1 MSTRRFP
8 VREPRPGFAVVDL
21 SGDLRSDARQA
32 LQAAYAEAAATG
44 PHTVVLGMTGVGY
57 VNSTGIALLVDLL
70 ARARRDGRAVAA
82 FGLTEHY
89 REVFAITRLSEF
101 ISVYAD
107 EPSALGHVPTGA

>member
-1 MSTRRFP
+1 MTARHFP
-8 VREPRPGFAVVDL
+8 VREPRSGFAVVDL
-21 SGDLRSDARQA
+21 YGDLCSDAREA

-70 ARARRDGRAVAA
+70 ARARREGRAVAA

-101 ISVYAD
+101 ISVHDD
-107 EPSALGHVPTGA
+107 EPSALRHLRAGA

>member
-1 MSTRRFP
+1 
-8 VREPRPGFAVVDL
+8 VVVDL
-21 SGDLRSDARQA
+21 SGDLRADAREA
-32 LQAAYAEAAATG
+32 LEAAYAEVAASG

-70 ARARRDGRAVAA
+70 ARARRDGRAVAT

-101 ISVYAD
+101 ISVYDD
-107 EPSALGHVPTGA
+107 EPAALGHVPTGA

>member
-1 MSTRRFP
+1 MSVRRFP
-8 VREPRPGFAVVDL
+8 VREPRPGTVVVDL
-21 SGDLRSDARQA
+21 SGDLRSEAREA
-32 LQAAYAEAAATG
+32 LQAAYAEAAAAG

-101 ISVYAD
+101 ISVHDD
-107 EPSALGHVPTGA
+107 EPGALGHVPTGA